1 MVTPIDVV
9 RYNVAFDQA
18 SYWRGAT
25 PYVPRAPQ
33 YGDDSLAC
41 ARGAVFGLL
50 LSGFL
55 WGGLIVAGRAVFALI
70 AGA

>member
-9 RYNVAFDQA
+9 RCSVGFDQA
-18 SYWRGAT
+18 SYWEGAK
-25 PYVPRAPQ
+25 PYSPRAPQ

-41 ARGAVFGLL
+41 ARGALVGLL

-55 WGGLIVAGRAVFALI
+55 WGGLIVAGRTIFAMI
-70 AGA
+70 IGA